1 MVSKQQI
8 HVFSIR
14 TFQPRVFLKLLR
26 FIVMGISFM
35 MLSHAEDT
43 AWKISARLTSF
54 TDATIEGDGDKSLQ
68 FSGRLDAFVSS
79 GELWKGGSLNAHF
92 EYVDGDEF
100 TGLGTG
106 GVLLPTNIYATV
118 PRATGTSNATLSMT
132 LHQQFSASASGAF
145 GKFNVIEL
153 ARNIPLVGGKG
164 KGGFQYTGIAAPPS
178 FVFPPY
184 VFGAQFAYATESV
197 NYSLLI
203 YDPNNAQGSDFFNN
217 LFDDGVVFNG
227 TATYKTSIND
237 RPGFYGLNIIHSTAS
252 GTDYDSL
259 LQSSD
264 ADSFTNQIKG
274 VTIVTLKVQQ
284 YLSYNPDNT
293 DEGWGIFGQIGFAD
307 GNPSQ
312 LDNVFV
318 VGLAG
323 TSPITGRGN
332 DRWGIAGSRFNWSDK
347 MIEVLEVDGNGLR
360 DEWALEAFYEAAI
373 NDTLRVGLNIIQVQ
387 PGLPEF
393 DKHIQTGVRLRAS
406 F

>member
-1 MVSKQQI
+1 M
-8 HVFSIR
+8 
-14 TFQPRVFLKLLR
+14 KLLVLIA
-26 FIVMGISFM
+26 IVIGFATPG
-35 MLSHAEDT
+35 HAEDT
-43 AWKISARLTSF
+43 AWKASGRVTVFADSAV
-54 TDATIEGDGDKSLQ
+54 AGDGDNSTQ
-68 FSGRLDAFVSS
+68 FSGRLDVFVLS
-79 GELWKGGSLNAHF
+79 GELWEGGSLNAHL

-106 GVLLPTNIYATV
+106 GVLLPTNIYSAV
-118 PRATGTSNATLSMT
+118 PRATGSSNATFSMT
-132 LHQQFSASASGAF
+132 LHQQFNSSARGAF

-153 ARNIPLVGGKG
+153 ARNTPLAGGKG

-184 VFGAQFAYATESV
+184 VFGAQFAYSTESV
-197 NYSLLI
+197 DYSLMI
-203 YDPNNAQGSDFFNN
+203 YDPNNAQGSDFWSN
-217 LFDDGVVFNG
+217 LFDDGIVVNG
-227 TATYKTSIND
+227 TATYKTAIGG
-237 RPGFYGLNIIHSTAS
+237 RPGFYGLNVIHSTAS

-259 LQSSD
+259 LQSPD
-264 ADSFTNQIKG
+264 ADSFTNQIEG
-274 VTIVTLKVQQ
+274 VTIATLKVQQ
-284 YLSYNPDNT
+284 YLSYNPDNA

-323 TSPITGRGN
+323 TSPITGRGD

-347 MIEVLEVDGNGLR
+347 MIKALEADGNGLR

-373 NDTLRVGLNIIQVQ
+373 NDTLRVGVNIMQIR

-393 DKHIQTGVRLRAS
+393 DDYIQLGVRLRGS